1 MTTLRRSAAVS
12 YLSPTFAA
20 CALLL
25 AASAIGLRPAMRS
38 LAASYAKKSIALR
51 SSLSQFDPAAL
62 KSFRQV
68 SNPRRPILSAVDIG
82 TEEILWLD
90 LAEKQSEGEPIRI
103 ALFVTYYSDPRDKVP
118 HTPEVCY
125 RQSGTVVDNIR
136 TLTLDVPGLGAGVT
150 SVEVR
155 ALDLDQASGEGV
167 LMYLFCANGEFRY
180 DRDQVR
186 WLIGRPG
193 DPYVFFSKIEAVA
206 NCQSEAD
213 KPRALAACKQL
224 LIEALPALVNK
235 HFPPTDVVKGR

>member
-1 MTTLRRSAAVS
+1 MTTSRRSAAAS
-12 YLSPTFAA
+12 YLSPMFAA

-25 AASAIGLRPAMRS
+25 AASAIGLRPAIRS
-38 LAASYAKKSIALR
+38 LAESYTKQSIALR

-68 SNPRRPILSAVDIG
+68 SNPRRPNLSTADIG

-90 LAEKQSEGEPIRI
+90 LAEKRSDGEPIRI

-125 RQSGTVVDNIR
+125 RQSGAAVNNIR
-136 TLTLDVPGLGAGVT
+136 TIKLDVPGLGEGAT
-150 SVEVR
+150 PVEAR
-155 ALDLDQASGEGV
+155 ALDLDQAGGEGV
-167 LMYLFCANGEFRY
+167 LVYLFCANGEFRH

-193 DPYVFFSKIEAVA
+193 DPYVFFSKIEVVA
-206 NCQSEAD
+206 TCQSDAD
-213 KPRALAACKQL
+213 KARALAACKQL
-224 LIEALPALVNK
+224 LAEALPVLVNK
-235 HFPPTDVVKGR
+235 HFPPIDVVKGR